1 MATLIPA
8 PANVLIISQ
17 IWINLNVCEGMN
29 CLYEVREAEISFKE
43 QDFVCL

>member
-17 IWINLNVCEGMN
+17 ILINLIFYEGMN
-29 CLYEVREAEISFKE
+29 CLYEAREAEISFKE